1 MGWQFNLTKQ
11 TLWKKAQDTREKKGG
26 CLQDRGARGS
36 RIEYDSL
43 PRSPNNLTL
52 TYGSPDCHLIWFFH
66 FGMKLTTSKYMQGH
80 FLGLETSIITG
91 KKENSPSL
99 SLHCVFFFSKDSPVC
114 ISSASSPKSLPHL
127 LLKAAVLSII
137 SLYLCSSSLWKSGR
151 CCSCVCFYK
160 CGFVV
165 FISLKSNVLII
176 KDFDL
181 LEWHVI
187 RVLEIHLF
195 LLWLN

>member
-1 MGWQFNLTKQ
+1 MAHLTV
-11 TLWKKAQDTREKKGG
+11 
-26 CLQDRGARGS
+26 
-36 RIEYDSL
+36 
-43 PRSPNNLTL
+43 
-52 TYGSPDCHLIWFFH
+52 IWFFH

-99 SLHCVFFFSKDSPVC
+99 SLHCAFFFSKDSPVC